1 MKILKK
7 KKKWWISKQNTK
19 VCKSKGESASPI
31 CIVWEK
37 KKWKKKLLQ
46 TDDLLWFKTSQL
58 FLFWCKANLFTFTLN
73 LWGIVSLSLWNTKA
87 LILQQR
93 ITLNVWILF
102 VSDFRV
108 LPYYSPAI
116 RGWIAKQPI
125 AIIKLSC
132 EVLSNVYF
140 NIYIHNVCMCMYYF
154 VLFLWACIIFLLH
167 TSASWAWW
175 NHNWNLDVIVFVRA
189 SMLRKYLCLYASLE
203 RIMLIHTLLII
214 VSHECVFE

>member
-1 MKILKK
+1 M
-7 KKKWWISKQNTK
+7 KKKWWISKQNIK

-116 RGWIAKQPI
+116 REWIAKQPI
-125 AIIKLSC
+125 AITKLVVKSYQMFT
-132 EVLSNVYF
+132 L
-140 NIYIHNVCMCMYYF
+140 IYIYIMYVCVCIILCYF
-154 VLFLWACIIFLLH
+154 CEHVLFFYYTLVLHELGEII
-167 TSASWAWW
+167 TE
-175 NHNWNLDVIVFVRA
+175 NLV
-189 SMLRKYLCLYASLE
+189 
-203 RIMLIHTLLII
+203 
-214 VSHECVFE
+214 